1 MPNTTQNDWIIL
13 VYRIPAQPTRLR
25 LWIWRK
31 LQRMGALYLQN
42 AVCLLPARPELVEN
56 MQYVADA
63 IEEMGGTCHLFNAS
77 AVLPEPPERIE
88 QEFRELADSRL
99 NEIISRLDRVKE
111 TLEAAA
117 SPSALERAEEEIR
130 RERIA
135 YLRARRLAFFGS
147 TREVEVDARL
157 EELKRSLDDLFRS
170 GK

>member
-1 MPNTTQNDWIIL
+1 MTKTSQNDWILL

-25 LWIWRK
+25 LWIWRR
-31 LQRMGALYLQN
+31 LQRMGAVYLQN

-63 IEEMGGTCHLFNAS
+63 IEEMGGTCHLFKAS
-77 AVLPEPPERIE
+77 AVLPESPERIE
-88 QEFRELADSRL
+88 TEFRELADSRL
-99 NEIISRLDRVKE
+99 DEIIERLDRVKE

-117 SPSALERAEEEIR
+117 SPTALERAEEDIK
-130 RERIA
+130 RERIS

-147 TREVEVDARL
+147 TREEEVDSRL
-157 EELKRSLDDLFRS
+157 EDLKRSLDDLYRS